1 MFNALMRELCAECV
15 RLEVGTVVRLHS
27 LRGTMSTKYPFK
39 ACNDPTVDGRYED
52 LIINIIVVSALIINY
67 H

>member
-1 MFNALMRELCAECV
+1 MPCCVRYICAEFVC
-15 RLEVGTVVRLHS
+15 LEVGTVVRLHS
-27 LRGTMSTKYPFK
+27 LRGTMLTKYPFQ

-52 LIINIIVVSALIINY
+52 LMINVIVVSALIINY